1 MKKQNMAESCGK
13 CRKKYPSFKK
23 QGNSETSDSKHMLHM
38 QKHETETNHIHNVD
52 KQNTRN

>member
-1 MKKQNMAESCGK
+1 MAESCGK

-52 KQNTRN
+52 KQNARN